1 MPILFGWG
9 KTTVKDHGECIAA
22 TCPRC
27 HNSVLLHH
35 LFITVWFTLFF
46 LPVIP
51 YKRRRALVCP
61 ICNWS
66 REVPKTAVAITDE
79 MQDITLRWRQGEL
92 ADADYEQR
100 VQAYWSFQSTN
111 ATAPGDAPPSPPSG
125 DPTVSHE
132 ARDAPTDPPPNS

>member
-27 HNSVLLHH
+27 HNSVVLHH
-35 LFITVWFTLFF
+35 IYLTVWFTLFF

-51 YKRRRALVCP
+51 YKRRRMLVCP

-66 REVPKTAVAITDE
+66 REVPKTAVALTDE
-79 MQDITLRWRQGEL
+79 MNSITEQWRSGSITDTE
-92 ADADYEQR
+92 YEQR
-100 VQAYWSFQSTN
+100 VATYWAFQTS
-111 ATAPGDAPPSPPSG
+111 ASPASSEQDQPLGPDAQP
-125 DPTVSHE
+125 
-132 ARDAPTDPPPNS
+132 

>member
-1 MPILFGWG
+1 MPIFLFGWG

-46 LPVIP
+46 IPVIP
-51 YKRRRALVCP
+51 YRRKRALVCP

-66 REVPKTAVAITDE
+66 REVPKQAVAITDE
-79 MQDITLRWRQGEL
+79 MQGITAQWRQGQL
-92 ADADYEQR
+92 ADPDYEQR
-100 VQAYWSFQSTN
+100 VQAYWSFQSSG
-111 ATAPGDAPPSPPSG
+111 APTRPDAAGPGPMADG
-125 DPTVSHE
+125 VTHDV
-132 ARDAPTDPPPNS
+132 PTDPPTPPNA

>member
-27 HNSVLLHH
+27 HNSVVLHH
-35 LFITVWFTLFF
+35 IYLTVWFTLFF

-61 ICNWS
+61 ICSWS
-66 REVPKTAVAITDE
+66 REVPKEAIPLTDE
-79 MQDITLRWRQGEL
+79 MTTITASWRSGAI
-92 ADADYEQR
+92 ADAEYEQR
-100 VQAYWSFQSTN
+100 VAAYWAFQSGP
-111 ATAPGDAPPSPPSG
+111 ALPSEQDQPLGPDAQP
-125 DPTVSHE
+125 
-132 ARDAPTDPPPNS
+132 